1 MERNS
6 AKQTVPQPS
15 ASRKKQQKKTNVT
28 AGKETGRPGIKPKD
42 ANEAR
47 KRARVLRGG
56 KLRRSGITVPIDESH
71 TDEDPTEE
79 EYNSQTECTTS
90 DDESD
95 ESTELPTNIVEA
107 SLPVHNKRHETIVLF
122 DIKDVPVP
130 LEDDPLPLCSNENYP
145 DFAFQHNGAVIKV
158 RDETRPPEL
167 KRPGRQ
173 GRVTFAIG
181 GKHLLYPACGIRNA
195 VNCKVNV
202 SAIQVRTPES
212 GVGGGVTVSPGM
224 LTRVEPDSRWLLIQA
239 ITAHSSGDSRYRQS
253 YLITIL
259 M

>member
-1 MERNS
+1 MEGNG

-47 KRARVLRGG
+47 KKARVLKGG
-56 KLRRSGITVPIDESH
+56 KRRQSGITVPIDEDH

-79 EYNSQTECTTS
+79 EYNSQEYTTS

-95 ESTELPTNIVEA
+95 ESTELTTNIIEP
-107 SLPVHNKRHETIVLF
+107 SLPVHNKRHETIVFF
-122 DIKDVPVP
+122 DIKDVPVT
-130 LEDDPLPLCSNENYP
+130 LEDESLALGPNENYS
-145 DFAFQHNGAVIKV
+145 DFSFQHNGAVIKV
-158 RDETRPPEL
+158 RDVARPPEL

-173 GRVTFAIG
+173 GKVTFAIG

-195 VNCKVNV
+195 TNCKVNV

-212 GVGGGVTVSPGM
+212 VVGGGVLVSPGM
-224 LTRVEPDSRWLLIQA
+224 LVRVEPDSRWLLIQA

>member
-1 MERNS
+1 MERNAS
-6 AKQTVPQPS
+6 KVTVPQPS

-42 ANEAR
+42 AYEAW
-47 KRARVLRGG
+47 KKSRVLKGG
-56 KLRRSGITVPIDESH
+56 KVRRSGISVPIDESH

-79 EYNSQTECTTS
+79 EYNSQECTTS

-95 ESTELPTNIVEA
+95 ESTELPTNIVEP
-107 SLPVHNKRHETIVLF
+107 SLPVHNKRHETIVFF

-130 LEDDPLPLCSNENYP
+130 EEDDPLPLCSNENYE
-145 DFAFQHNGAVIKV
+145 DFSFQHNGAVIKV

-195 VNCKVNV
+195 ANCKVNV

>member
-1 MERNS
+1 MLRNG
-6 AKQTVPQPS
+6 ANQTVLQPS
-15 ASRKKQQKKTNVT
+15 ASGKKQQKKTNVT

-47 KRARVLRGG
+47 KKAYVLKGG
-56 KLRRSGITVPIDESH
+56 KRRQSGITVPIDKSH
-71 TDEDPTEE
+71 SDEDPTEE
-79 EYNSQTECTTS
+79 EYNSQECTTS

-95 ESTELPTNIVEA
+95 ESTELPTNIVEP

-122 DIKDVPVP
+122 DIKDVPVT
-130 LEDDPLPLCSNENYP
+130 LEDDPLPLGPNENYS

-167 KRPGRQ
+167 KRAGRQ

>member
-1 MERNS
+1 MEGNG

-47 KRARVLRGG
+47 KKARVLPQG
-56 KLRRSGITVPIDESH
+56 KRRRSGITVPMDESH
-71 TDEDPTEE
+71 DDEDPTEE
-79 EYNSQTECTTS
+79 EYNSQEYTTS

-158 RDETRPPEL
+158 RDETRPPER

-173 GRVTFAIG
+173 GRVTFAIYRW
-181 GKHLLYPACGIRNA
+181 KALALSCMRN
-195 VNCKVNV
+195 
-202 SAIQVRTPES
+202 S
-212 GVGGGVTVSPGM
+212 
-224 LTRVEPDSRWLLIQA
+224 
-239 ITAHSSGDSRYRQS
+239 
-253 YLITIL
+253 
-259 M
+259 

>member
-1 MERNS
+1 MEGNG

-47 KRARVLRGG
+47 KKARVLKGG
-56 KLRRSGITVPIDESH
+56 KRRQSGITVPIDEDH

-79 EYNSQTECTTS
+79 EYNSQEYTTS

-95 ESTELPTNIVEA
+95 ESTELTTNIIEP
-107 SLPVHNKRHETIVLF
+107 SLPVHNKRHETIVFF
-122 DIKDVPVP
+122 DIKDVPVT
-130 LEDDPLPLCSNENYP
+130 LEDESLPLGPNENYS
-145 DFAFQHNGAVIKV
+145 DFAFQHNGDVIKV

-167 KRPGRQ
+167 RRPGRQ

-195 VNCKVNV
+195 SNCKVNV
-202 SAIQVRTPES
+202 SVIQVRTPES
-212 GVGGGVTVSPGM
+212 VVGGGVLVSPGM
-224 LTRVEPDSRWLLIQA
+224 LVRVVPDSRWFLIQA
-239 ITAHSSGDSRYRQS
+239 ITAHPSGDSRYRQS